1 MAGSQLGAQFA
12 EALAAKDFDRLAE
25 LVDPAIDFKGV
36 TPSRTWEAN
45 SADELISG
53 VLRLWLE
60 EEDEVEEL
68 VEVQTGSV
76 ADRERVGYLM
86 RVRDADG
93 PYVFEQQAY
102 YTERDGRIDWMRVTC
117 SGWRPV

>member
-36 TPSRTWEAN
+36 TPSRTWEVN

-53 VLRLWLE
+53 VLRLWFE

-86 RVRDADG
+86 RVRDGDG
-93 PYVFEQQAY
+93 PHVFEQQAY

>member
-1 MAGSQLGAQFA
+1 M
-12 EALAAKDFDRLAE
+12 
-25 LVDPAIDFKGV
+25 
-36 TPSRTWEAN
+36 
-45 SADELISG
+45 
-53 VLRLWLE
+53 LRLWLE

-102 YTERDGRIDWMRVTC
+102 YTEHDGHIDWMRVTC

>member
-36 TPSRTWEAN
+36 TPSRTWEVN

-117 SGWRPV
+117 SGWRPI